1 MSKQNIALI
10 TGVTGQDGSYLAEL
24 LLDKGYDVHG
34 VIRRSSVDYRER
46 IAHLEGRL
54 HFHLHYAD
62 LGDSMSIVGVVAD
75 VRPTEIYNLAAQSH
89 VQVSFDSPEF
99 TADVDAV
106 GVLRIIE
113 AVRKVGLASS
123 CKIYQASTSEL
134 YGKVEE
140 VPQNENTPFHPFSPY
155 AVAKQYGFWIIK
167 EYRDAYGM
175 FCCNG
180 ILFNHES
187 ERRGETFV
195 TRKITL
201 AAARIAQG
209 LQDKL
214 YLGNLDSLR
223 DWGYAKDYV
232 ECMWLILQARQPED
246 FVIATGVQHS
256 VREFAQLAFHYVG
269 IELQW
274 EGEAE
279 HEKGICVS
287 GPDHLVGKTLVEVS
301 PDFYRPTDVVNL
313 WGDPR
318 TATRRLNIAQ
328 SFNPVGSI
336 LGILMSK
343 YFILDDISLYSISG
357 TYAALGLVLLGILVV
372 MLFARMPSG
381 KDDDRSDSVGASFRR
396 LLSNRLYRRGV
407 VAQFFYVGAQIG
419 VWSFTIRLVMQ
430 ETGRLEAAA
439 SSIYLISIIGH
450 CLSRFIYTGLMRW
463 FSPSRLLT
471 FGGVMSALLS
481 LTVVLSAGTGWLC
494 ITSLVLISSFMSLMF
509 PTIYGIALGGIMR
522 GDHPG
527 DSKIGASGLI
537 MSILGGA
544 LLTPLQGMV
553 SDHTNIYTSYA
564 VPAFCFVVVTA
575 YAVYAHRCK
584 ATL

>member
-1 MSKQNIALI
+1 MMKTIDRRHAVPFALVTSMFLLWGLANNMTDTLLAAFKRIMSMSDTQTSLI
-10 TGVTGQDGSYLAEL
+10 QFAFYGSYFCFALPAALFIRRRSFKSGIILGL
-24 LLDKGYDVHG
+24 LL
-34 VIRRSSVDYRER
+34 
-46 IAHLEGRL
+46 
-54 HFHLHYAD
+54 YAAGAM
-62 LGDSMSIVGVVAD
+62 LFLPAARVA
-75 VRPTEIYNLAAQSH
+75 S
-89 VQVSFDSPEF
+89 
-99 TADVDAV
+99 
-106 GVLRIIE
+106 
-113 AVRKVGLASS
+113 
-123 CKIYQASTSEL
+123 
-134 YGKVEE
+134 
-140 VPQNENTPFHPFSPY
+140 
-155 AVAKQYGFWIIK
+155 YGFYLVAI
-167 EYRDAYGM
+167 YVMAGG
-175 FCCNG
+175 CSV
-180 ILFNHES
+180 L
-187 ERRGETFV
+187 ET
-195 TRKITL
+195 T
-201 AAARIAQG
+201 A
-209 LQDKL
+209 
-214 YLGNLDSLR
+214 NP
-223 DWGYAKDYV
+223 YV
-232 ECMWLILQARQPED
+232 M
-246 FVIATGVQHS
+246 S
-256 VREFAQLAFHYVG
+256 M
-269 IELQW
+269 
-274 EGEAE
+274 
-279 HEKGICVS
+279 
-287 GPDHLVGKTLVEVS
+287 
-301 PDFYRPTDVVNL
+301 
-313 WGDPR
+313 GDPR

-381 KDDDRSDSVGASFRR
+381 KDNDRSDSVGASFRR

-463 FSPSRLLT
+463 FSPARLLT

>member
-1 MSKQNIALI
+1 MMKTIDRRHAVPFALVTSMFLLWGLANNMTDTLLAAFKRIMSMSDTQTSLI
-10 TGVTGQDGSYLAEL
+10 QFAFYGSYFCFALPAALFIRRRSFKSGIILGL
-24 LLDKGYDVHG
+24 LL
-34 VIRRSSVDYRER
+34 
-46 IAHLEGRL
+46 
-54 HFHLHYAD
+54 YAAGAM
-62 LGDSMSIVGVVAD
+62 LFLPAARVA
-75 VRPTEIYNLAAQSH
+75 S
-89 VQVSFDSPEF
+89 
-99 TADVDAV
+99 
-106 GVLRIIE
+106 
-113 AVRKVGLASS
+113 
-123 CKIYQASTSEL
+123 
-134 YGKVEE
+134 
-140 VPQNENTPFHPFSPY
+140 
-155 AVAKQYGFWIIK
+155 YGFYLVAI
-167 EYRDAYGM
+167 YVMAGG
-175 FCCNG
+175 CSV
-180 ILFNHES
+180 L
-187 ERRGETFV
+187 ET
-195 TRKITL
+195 T
-201 AAARIAQG
+201 A
-209 LQDKL
+209 
-214 YLGNLDSLR
+214 NP
-223 DWGYAKDYV
+223 YV
-232 ECMWLILQARQPED
+232 M
-246 FVIATGVQHS
+246 S
-256 VREFAQLAFHYVG
+256 M
-269 IELQW
+269 
-274 EGEAE
+274 
-279 HEKGICVS
+279 
-287 GPDHLVGKTLVEVS
+287 
-301 PDFYRPTDVVNL
+301 
-313 WGDPR
+313 GDPR

-357 TYAALGLVLLGILVV
+357 TYAALGLVLLCILVV
-372 MLFARMPSG
+372 MLFVRMPSG

-439 SSIYLISIIGH
+439 SSIYLLSIIGH

-481 LTVVLSAGTGWLC
+481 LTVVLSAGTGWIC

>member
-1 MSKQNIALI
+1 MMKTIDRRHAVPFALVTSMFLLWGLANNMTDTLLAAFKRIMSMSDTQTSLI
-10 TGVTGQDGSYLAEL
+10 QFAFYGSYFCFALPAALFIRRRSFKSGIILGL
-24 LLDKGYDVHG
+24 LL
-34 VIRRSSVDYRER
+34 
-46 IAHLEGRL
+46 
-54 HFHLHYAD
+54 YAAGAM
-62 LGDSMSIVGVVAD
+62 LFLPAARVA
-75 VRPTEIYNLAAQSH
+75 S
-89 VQVSFDSPEF
+89 
-99 TADVDAV
+99 
-106 GVLRIIE
+106 
-113 AVRKVGLASS
+113 
-123 CKIYQASTSEL
+123 
-134 YGKVEE
+134 
-140 VPQNENTPFHPFSPY
+140 
-155 AVAKQYGFWIIK
+155 YGFYLVAI
-167 EYRDAYGM
+167 YVMAGG
-175 FCCNG
+175 CSV
-180 ILFNHES
+180 L
-187 ERRGETFV
+187 ET
-195 TRKITL
+195 T
-201 AAARIAQG
+201 A
-209 LQDKL
+209 
-214 YLGNLDSLR
+214 NP
-223 DWGYAKDYV
+223 YV
-232 ECMWLILQARQPED
+232 M
-246 FVIATGVQHS
+246 S
-256 VREFAQLAFHYVG
+256 M
-269 IELQW
+269 
-274 EGEAE
+274 
-279 HEKGICVS
+279 
-287 GPDHLVGKTLVEVS
+287 
-301 PDFYRPTDVVNL
+301 
-313 WGDPR
+313 GDPR

-396 LLSNRLYRRGV
+396 LLSNRLFRRGV

-439 SSIYLISIIGH
+439 SSIYLISIVGH

-463 FSPSRLLT
+463 FSPARLLT

-481 LTVVLSAGTGWLC
+481 LTVVQSAGTGWIC

>member
-1 MSKQNIALI
+1 MMKTIDRRHAVPFALVTSMFLLWGLANNMTDTLLAAFKRIMSMSDTQTSLI
-10 TGVTGQDGSYLAEL
+10 QFAFYGSYFCFALPAALFIRRRSFKSGIILGL
-24 LLDKGYDVHG
+24 LL
-34 VIRRSSVDYRER
+34 
-46 IAHLEGRL
+46 
-54 HFHLHYAD
+54 YAAGAM
-62 LGDSMSIVGVVAD
+62 LFLPAARVA
-75 VRPTEIYNLAAQSH
+75 S
-89 VQVSFDSPEF
+89 
-99 TADVDAV
+99 
-106 GVLRIIE
+106 
-113 AVRKVGLASS
+113 
-123 CKIYQASTSEL
+123 
-134 YGKVEE
+134 
-140 VPQNENTPFHPFSPY
+140 
-155 AVAKQYGFWIIK
+155 YGFYLVAI
-167 EYRDAYGM
+167 YVMAGG
-175 FCCNG
+175 CSV
-180 ILFNHES
+180 L
-187 ERRGETFV
+187 ET
-195 TRKITL
+195 T
-201 AAARIAQG
+201 A
-209 LQDKL
+209 
-214 YLGNLDSLR
+214 NP
-223 DWGYAKDYV
+223 YV
-232 ECMWLILQARQPED
+232 M
-246 FVIATGVQHS
+246 S
-256 VREFAQLAFHYVG
+256 M
-269 IELQW
+269 
-274 EGEAE
+274 
-279 HEKGICVS
+279 
-287 GPDHLVGKTLVEVS
+287 
-301 PDFYRPTDVVNL
+301 
-313 WGDPR
+313 GDPR

-439 SSIYLISIIGH
+439 SSIYLISIIAH

>member
-1 MSKQNIALI
+1 MMKTIDRRHVVPFVLVTSMFLLWGLANNMTDTLLAAFKRIMSMSDTQTSLI
-10 TGVTGQDGSYLAEL
+10 QFAFYGSYFCFALPAALFIRRRSFKSGIILGL
-24 LLDKGYDVHG
+24 LL
-34 VIRRSSVDYRER
+34 
-46 IAHLEGRL
+46 
-54 HFHLHYAD
+54 YAAGAM
-62 LGDSMSIVGVVAD
+62 LFLPAARVA
-75 VRPTEIYNLAAQSH
+75 S
-89 VQVSFDSPEF
+89 
-99 TADVDAV
+99 
-106 GVLRIIE
+106 
-113 AVRKVGLASS
+113 
-123 CKIYQASTSEL
+123 
-134 YGKVEE
+134 
-140 VPQNENTPFHPFSPY
+140 
-155 AVAKQYGFWIIK
+155 YGFYLVAI
-167 EYRDAYGM
+167 YVMAGG
-175 FCCNG
+175 CSV
-180 ILFNHES
+180 L
-187 ERRGETFV
+187 ET
-195 TRKITL
+195 T
-201 AAARIAQG
+201 A
-209 LQDKL
+209 
-214 YLGNLDSLR
+214 NP
-223 DWGYAKDYV
+223 YV
-232 ECMWLILQARQPED
+232 M
-246 FVIATGVQHS
+246 S
-256 VREFAQLAFHYVG
+256 M
-269 IELQW
+269 
-274 EGEAE
+274 
-279 HEKGICVS
+279 
-287 GPDHLVGKTLVEVS
+287 
-301 PDFYRPTDVVNL
+301 
-313 WGDPR
+313 GDPR

-439 SSIYLISIIGH
+439 SSIYLLSIIGH

-481 LTVVLSAGTGWLC
+481 LTVVLSAGTGWIC

-522 GDHPG
+522 GEHPG

>member
-1 MSKQNIALI
+1 MKTIDRRHAVPFALVTSMFLLWGLANNMTDTLLAAFKRIMSMSDTQTSLI
-10 TGVTGQDGSYLAEL
+10 QFAFYGSYFCFALPAALFIRRRSFKSGIILGL
-24 LLDKGYDVHG
+24 LL
-34 VIRRSSVDYRER
+34 
-46 IAHLEGRL
+46 
-54 HFHLHYAD
+54 YAAGAM
-62 LGDSMSIVGVVAD
+62 LFLPAARVA
-75 VRPTEIYNLAAQSH
+75 S
-89 VQVSFDSPEF
+89 
-99 TADVDAV
+99 
-106 GVLRIIE
+106 
-113 AVRKVGLASS
+113 
-123 CKIYQASTSEL
+123 
-134 YGKVEE
+134 
-140 VPQNENTPFHPFSPY
+140 
-155 AVAKQYGFWIIK
+155 YGFYLVAI
-167 EYRDAYGM
+167 YVMAGG
-175 FCCNG
+175 CSV
-180 ILFNHES
+180 L
-187 ERRGETFV
+187 ET
-195 TRKITL
+195 T
-201 AAARIAQG
+201 A
-209 LQDKL
+209 
-214 YLGNLDSLR
+214 NP
-223 DWGYAKDYV
+223 YV
-232 ECMWLILQARQPED
+232 M
-246 FVIATGVQHS
+246 S
-256 VREFAQLAFHYVG
+256 M
-269 IELQW
+269 
-274 EGEAE
+274 
-279 HEKGICVS
+279 
-287 GPDHLVGKTLVEVS
+287 
-301 PDFYRPTDVVNL
+301 
-313 WGDPR
+313 GDPR

-343 YFILDDISLYSISG
+343 YFILDNISLYSISG

-381 KDDDRSDSVGASFRR
+381 KDDDRSDSIGASFRR

-522 GDHPG
+522 GEHPG

-564 VPAFCFVVVTA
+564 VPAFCFVVVTS

>member
-1 MSKQNIALI
+1 MMKTIDRRHAVPFALVTSMFLLWGLANNMTDTLLAAFKRIMSMSDTQTSLI
-10 TGVTGQDGSYLAEL
+10 QFAFYGSYFCFALPAALFIRRRSFKSGIILGL
-24 LLDKGYDVHG
+24 LL
-34 VIRRSSVDYRER
+34 
-46 IAHLEGRL
+46 
-54 HFHLHYAD
+54 YAAGAM
-62 LGDSMSIVGVVAD
+62 LFLPAARVA
-75 VRPTEIYNLAAQSH
+75 S
-89 VQVSFDSPEF
+89 
-99 TADVDAV
+99 
-106 GVLRIIE
+106 
-113 AVRKVGLASS
+113 
-123 CKIYQASTSEL
+123 
-134 YGKVEE
+134 
-140 VPQNENTPFHPFSPY
+140 
-155 AVAKQYGFWIIK
+155 YGFYLVAI
-167 EYRDAYGM
+167 YVMAGG
-175 FCCNG
+175 CSV
-180 ILFNHES
+180 L
-187 ERRGETFV
+187 ET
-195 TRKITL
+195 T
-201 AAARIAQG
+201 A
-209 LQDKL
+209 
-214 YLGNLDSLR
+214 NP
-223 DWGYAKDYV
+223 YV
-232 ECMWLILQARQPED
+232 M
-246 FVIATGVQHS
+246 S
-256 VREFAQLAFHYVG
+256 M
-269 IELQW
+269 
-274 EGEAE
+274 
-279 HEKGICVS
+279 
-287 GPDHLVGKTLVEVS
+287 
-301 PDFYRPTDVVNL
+301 
-313 WGDPR
+313 GDPR

-430 ETGRLEAAA
+430 ETGCLEAAA

-463 FSPSRLLT
+463 FSPARLLT

-481 LTVVLSAGTGWLC
+481 LTVVLSAGTGWIC

-522 GDHPG
+522 GEHPG

-544 LLTPLQGMV
+544 LLTPLQGIV

>member
-1 MSKQNIALI
+1 MMKTIDRRHAVPFALVTSMFLLWGLANNMTDTLLAAFKRIMSMSDTQTSLI
-10 TGVTGQDGSYLAEL
+10 QFAFYGSYFCFALPAALFIRRRSFKSGIILGL
-24 LLDKGYDVHG
+24 LL
-34 VIRRSSVDYRER
+34 
-46 IAHLEGRL
+46 
-54 HFHLHYAD
+54 YAAGAM
-62 LGDSMSIVGVVAD
+62 LFLPAARVA
-75 VRPTEIYNLAAQSH
+75 S
-89 VQVSFDSPEF
+89 
-99 TADVDAV
+99 
-106 GVLRIIE
+106 
-113 AVRKVGLASS
+113 
-123 CKIYQASTSEL
+123 
-134 YGKVEE
+134 
-140 VPQNENTPFHPFSPY
+140 
-155 AVAKQYGFWIIK
+155 YGFYLVAI
-167 EYRDAYGM
+167 YVMAGG
-175 FCCNG
+175 CSV
-180 ILFNHES
+180 L
-187 ERRGETFV
+187 ET
-195 TRKITL
+195 T
-201 AAARIAQG
+201 A
-209 LQDKL
+209 
-214 YLGNLDSLR
+214 NP
-223 DWGYAKDYV
+223 YV
-232 ECMWLILQARQPED
+232 M
-246 FVIATGVQHS
+246 S
-256 VREFAQLAFHYVG
+256 M
-269 IELQW
+269 
-274 EGEAE
+274 
-279 HEKGICVS
+279 
-287 GPDHLVGKTLVEVS
+287 
-301 PDFYRPTDVVNL
+301 
-313 WGDPR
+313 GDPR

-439 SSIYLISIIGH
+439 SSIYLISIVGH

-463 FSPSRLLT
+463 FSPARLLT

-481 LTVVLSAGTGWLC
+481 LTVVQSAGTGWIC

-564 VPAFCFVVVTA
+564 VPAFCFMVVTA

>member
-1 MSKQNIALI
+1 MKTIDRRHAVPFALVTSMFLLWGLANNMTDTLLAAFKRIMSMSDTQTSLI
-10 TGVTGQDGSYLAEL
+10 QFAFYGSYFCFALPAALFIRRRSFKSGIILGL
-24 LLDKGYDVHG
+24 LL
-34 VIRRSSVDYRER
+34 
-46 IAHLEGRL
+46 
-54 HFHLHYAD
+54 YAAGAM
-62 LGDSMSIVGVVAD
+62 LFLPAARVA
-75 VRPTEIYNLAAQSH
+75 S
-89 VQVSFDSPEF
+89 
-99 TADVDAV
+99 
-106 GVLRIIE
+106 
-113 AVRKVGLASS
+113 
-123 CKIYQASTSEL
+123 
-134 YGKVEE
+134 
-140 VPQNENTPFHPFSPY
+140 
-155 AVAKQYGFWIIK
+155 YGFYLVAI
-167 EYRDAYGM
+167 YVMAGG
-175 FCCNG
+175 CSV
-180 ILFNHES
+180 L
-187 ERRGETFV
+187 ET
-195 TRKITL
+195 T
-201 AAARIAQG
+201 A
-209 LQDKL
+209 
-214 YLGNLDSLR
+214 NP
-223 DWGYAKDYV
+223 YV
-232 ECMWLILQARQPED
+232 M
-246 FVIATGVQHS
+246 S
-256 VREFAQLAFHYVG
+256 M
-269 IELQW
+269 
-274 EGEAE
+274 
-279 HEKGICVS
+279 
-287 GPDHLVGKTLVEVS
+287 
-301 PDFYRPTDVVNL
+301 
-313 WGDPR
+313 GDPR

-430 ETGRLEAAA
+430 ETGCLEAAA
-439 SSIYLISIIGH
+439 SSIYLISIVGH

-481 LTVVLSAGTGWLC
+481 LTVVLSAGTGWIC

-522 GDHPG
+522 GEHPG

>member
-1 MSKQNIALI
+1 MMKTIDRRHAVPFALVTSMFLLWGLANNMTDTLLAAFKRIMSMSDTQTSLI
-10 TGVTGQDGSYLAEL
+10 QFAFYGSYFCFALPAALFIRRRSFKSGIILGL
-24 LLDKGYDVHG
+24 LL
-34 VIRRSSVDYRER
+34 
-46 IAHLEGRL
+46 
-54 HFHLHYAD
+54 YAAGAM
-62 LGDSMSIVGVVAD
+62 LFLPAARVA
-75 VRPTEIYNLAAQSH
+75 S
-89 VQVSFDSPEF
+89 
-99 TADVDAV
+99 
-106 GVLRIIE
+106 
-113 AVRKVGLASS
+113 
-123 CKIYQASTSEL
+123 
-134 YGKVEE
+134 
-140 VPQNENTPFHPFSPY
+140 
-155 AVAKQYGFWIIK
+155 YGFYLVAI
-167 EYRDAYGM
+167 YVMAGG
-175 FCCNG
+175 CSV
-180 ILFNHES
+180 L
-187 ERRGETFV
+187 ET
-195 TRKITL
+195 T
-201 AAARIAQG
+201 A
-209 LQDKL
+209 
-214 YLGNLDSLR
+214 NP
-223 DWGYAKDYV
+223 YV
-232 ECMWLILQARQPED
+232 M
-246 FVIATGVQHS
+246 S
-256 VREFAQLAFHYVG
+256 M
-269 IELQW
+269 
-274 EGEAE
+274 
-279 HEKGICVS
+279 
-287 GPDHLVGKTLVEVS
+287 
-301 PDFYRPTDVVNL
+301 
-313 WGDPR
+313 GDPR

-396 LLSNRLYRRGV
+396 LLSNRLFRRGV

-439 SSIYLISIIGH
+439 SSIYLISIVGH

-481 LTVVLSAGTGWLC
+481 LTVVLSAGTGWIC
-494 ITSLVLISSFMSLMF
+494 ITSLVLVSSFMSLMF

>member
-1 MSKQNIALI
+1 MMKTIDRRHAVPFALVTSMFLLWGLANNMTDTLLAAFKRIMSMSDTQTSLI
-10 TGVTGQDGSYLAEL
+10 QFAFYGSYFCFALPAALFIRRRSFKSGIILGL
-24 LLDKGYDVHG
+24 LL
-34 VIRRSSVDYRER
+34 
-46 IAHLEGRL
+46 
-54 HFHLHYAD
+54 YAAGAM
-62 LGDSMSIVGVVAD
+62 LFLPAARVA
-75 VRPTEIYNLAAQSH
+75 S
-89 VQVSFDSPEF
+89 
-99 TADVDAV
+99 
-106 GVLRIIE
+106 
-113 AVRKVGLASS
+113 
-123 CKIYQASTSEL
+123 
-134 YGKVEE
+134 
-140 VPQNENTPFHPFSPY
+140 
-155 AVAKQYGFWIIK
+155 YGFYLVAI
-167 EYRDAYGM
+167 YVMAGG
-175 FCCNG
+175 CSV
-180 ILFNHES
+180 L
-187 ERRGETFV
+187 ET
-195 TRKITL
+195 T
-201 AAARIAQG
+201 A
-209 LQDKL
+209 
-214 YLGNLDSLR
+214 NP
-223 DWGYAKDYV
+223 YV
-232 ECMWLILQARQPED
+232 M
-246 FVIATGVQHS
+246 S
-256 VREFAQLAFHYVG
+256 M
-269 IELQW
+269 
-274 EGEAE
+274 
-279 HEKGICVS
+279 
-287 GPDHLVGKTLVEVS
+287 
-301 PDFYRPTDVVNL
+301 
-313 WGDPR
+313 GDPR

-396 LLSNRLYRRGV
+396 LLSNRLFRRGV

-430 ETGRLEAAA
+430 ETGCLEAAA

-463 FSPSRLLT
+463 FSPARLLT

-481 LTVVLSAGTGWLC
+481 LTVVQSAGTGWIC

>member
-1 MSKQNIALI
+1 MMKTIDRRHAVPFALVTSMFLLWGLANNMTDTLLAAFKRIMSMSDTQTSLI
-10 TGVTGQDGSYLAEL
+10 QFAFYGSYFCFALPAALFIRRRSFKSGIILGL
-24 LLDKGYDVHG
+24 LL
-34 VIRRSSVDYRER
+34 
-46 IAHLEGRL
+46 
-54 HFHLHYAD
+54 YAAGAM
-62 LGDSMSIVGVVAD
+62 LFLPAARVA
-75 VRPTEIYNLAAQSH
+75 S
-89 VQVSFDSPEF
+89 
-99 TADVDAV
+99 
-106 GVLRIIE
+106 
-113 AVRKVGLASS
+113 
-123 CKIYQASTSEL
+123 
-134 YGKVEE
+134 
-140 VPQNENTPFHPFSPY
+140 
-155 AVAKQYGFWIIK
+155 YGFYLVAI
-167 EYRDAYGM
+167 YVMAGG
-175 FCCNG
+175 CSV
-180 ILFNHES
+180 L
-187 ERRGETFV
+187 ET
-195 TRKITL
+195 T
-201 AAARIAQG
+201 A
-209 LQDKL
+209 
-214 YLGNLDSLR
+214 NP
-223 DWGYAKDYV
+223 YV
-232 ECMWLILQARQPED
+232 M
-246 FVIATGVQHS
+246 S
-256 VREFAQLAFHYVG
+256 M
-269 IELQW
+269 
-274 EGEAE
+274 
-279 HEKGICVS
+279 
-287 GPDHLVGKTLVEVS
+287 
-301 PDFYRPTDVVNL
+301 
-313 WGDPR
+313 GDPR

-439 SSIYLISIIGH
+439 SSIYLISIVGH

-494 ITSLVLISSFMSLMF
+494 ITSLVLISFFMSLMF

-522 GDHPG
+522 GEHPG

>member
-1 MSKQNIALI
+1 MMKTIDRRHAVPFALVTSMFLLWGLANNMTDTLLAAFKRIMSMSDTQTSLI
-10 TGVTGQDGSYLAEL
+10 QFAFYGSYFCFALPAALFIRRRSFKSGIILGL
-24 LLDKGYDVHG
+24 LL
-34 VIRRSSVDYRER
+34 
-46 IAHLEGRL
+46 
-54 HFHLHYAD
+54 YAAGAM
-62 LGDSMSIVGVVAD
+62 LFLPAARVAS
-75 VRPTEIYNLAAQSH
+75 YGFYLAAIYVMAGGCS
-89 VQVSFDSPEF
+89 VLET
-99 TADVDAV
+99 TA
-106 GVLRIIE
+106 
-113 AVRKVGLASS
+113 
-123 CKIYQASTSEL
+123 
-134 YGKVEE
+134 
-140 VPQNENTPFHPFSPY
+140 NPY
-155 AVAKQYGFWIIK
+155 V
-167 EYRDAYGM
+167 M
-175 FCCNG
+175 
-180 ILFNHES
+180 S
-187 ERRGETFV
+187 
-195 TRKITL
+195 
-201 AAARIAQG
+201 
-209 LQDKL
+209 
-214 YLGNLDSLR
+214 
-223 DWGYAKDYV
+223 
-232 ECMWLILQARQPED
+232 M
-246 FVIATGVQHS
+246 
-256 VREFAQLAFHYVG
+256 
-269 IELQW
+269 
-274 EGEAE
+274 
-279 HEKGICVS
+279 
-287 GPDHLVGKTLVEVS
+287 
-301 PDFYRPTDVVNL
+301 
-313 WGDPR
+313 GDPR

-481 LTVVLSAGTGWLC
+481 FTVVLSAGTGWLC

>member
-1 MSKQNIALI
+1 MKTIDRRHAVPFALVTSMFLLWGLANNMTDTLLAAFKRIMSMSDTQTSLI
-10 TGVTGQDGSYLAEL
+10 QFAFYGSYFCFALPAALFIRRRSFKSGIILGL
-24 LLDKGYDVHG
+24 LL
-34 VIRRSSVDYRER
+34 
-46 IAHLEGRL
+46 
-54 HFHLHYAD
+54 YAAGAM
-62 LGDSMSIVGVVAD
+62 LFLPAARVA
-75 VRPTEIYNLAAQSH
+75 S
-89 VQVSFDSPEF
+89 
-99 TADVDAV
+99 
-106 GVLRIIE
+106 
-113 AVRKVGLASS
+113 
-123 CKIYQASTSEL
+123 
-134 YGKVEE
+134 
-140 VPQNENTPFHPFSPY
+140 
-155 AVAKQYGFWIIK
+155 YGFYLVAI
-167 EYRDAYGM
+167 YVMAGG
-175 FCCNG
+175 CSV
-180 ILFNHES
+180 L
-187 ERRGETFV
+187 ET
-195 TRKITL
+195 T
-201 AAARIAQG
+201 A
-209 LQDKL
+209 
-214 YLGNLDSLR
+214 NP
-223 DWGYAKDYV
+223 YV
-232 ECMWLILQARQPED
+232 M
-246 FVIATGVQHS
+246 S
-256 VREFAQLAFHYVG
+256 M
-269 IELQW
+269 
-274 EGEAE
+274 
-279 HEKGICVS
+279 
-287 GPDHLVGKTLVEVS
+287 
-301 PDFYRPTDVVNL
+301 
-313 WGDPR
+313 GDPR

-481 LTVVLSAGTGWLC
+481 LTVVLSAGTGWIC

-564 VPAFCFVVVTA
+564 VPAFCFMVVTA

>member
-1 MSKQNIALI
+1 MMKTIDRRHAIPFALVTSMFLLWGLANNMTDTLLAAFKRIMSMSDTQTSLI
-10 TGVTGQDGSYLAEL
+10 QFAFYGSYFCFALPAALFIRRRSFKSGIILGL
-24 LLDKGYDVHG
+24 LL
-34 VIRRSSVDYRER
+34 
-46 IAHLEGRL
+46 
-54 HFHLHYAD
+54 YAAGAM
-62 LGDSMSIVGVVAD
+62 LFLPAARVA
-75 VRPTEIYNLAAQSH
+75 S
-89 VQVSFDSPEF
+89 
-99 TADVDAV
+99 
-106 GVLRIIE
+106 
-113 AVRKVGLASS
+113 
-123 CKIYQASTSEL
+123 
-134 YGKVEE
+134 
-140 VPQNENTPFHPFSPY
+140 
-155 AVAKQYGFWIIK
+155 YGFYLVAI
-167 EYRDAYGM
+167 YVMAGG
-175 FCCNG
+175 CSV
-180 ILFNHES
+180 L
-187 ERRGETFV
+187 ET
-195 TRKITL
+195 T
-201 AAARIAQG
+201 A
-209 LQDKL
+209 
-214 YLGNLDSLR
+214 NP
-223 DWGYAKDYV
+223 YV
-232 ECMWLILQARQPED
+232 M
-246 FVIATGVQHS
+246 S
-256 VREFAQLAFHYVG
+256 M
-269 IELQW
+269 
-274 EGEAE
+274 
-279 HEKGICVS
+279 
-287 GPDHLVGKTLVEVS
+287 
-301 PDFYRPTDVVNL
+301 
-313 WGDPR
+313 GDPR

-396 LLSNRLYRRGV
+396 LLSNRLFRRGV

-430 ETGRLEAAA
+430 ETGCLEAAA

-463 FSPSRLLT
+463 FSPARLLT

-481 LTVVLSAGTGWLC
+481 LTVVQSAGTGWIC

>member
-1 MSKQNIALI
+1 MKTIDRRHAVPFALVTSMFLLWGLANNMTDTLLAAFKRIMSMSDTQTSLI
-10 TGVTGQDGSYLAEL
+10 QFAFYGSYFCFALPAALFIRRRSFKSGIILGL
-24 LLDKGYDVHG
+24 LL
-34 VIRRSSVDYRER
+34 
-46 IAHLEGRL
+46 
-54 HFHLHYAD
+54 YAAGAM
-62 LGDSMSIVGVVAD
+62 LFLPAARVA
-75 VRPTEIYNLAAQSH
+75 S
-89 VQVSFDSPEF
+89 
-99 TADVDAV
+99 
-106 GVLRIIE
+106 
-113 AVRKVGLASS
+113 
-123 CKIYQASTSEL
+123 
-134 YGKVEE
+134 
-140 VPQNENTPFHPFSPY
+140 
-155 AVAKQYGFWIIK
+155 YGFYLVAI
-167 EYRDAYGM
+167 YVMAGG
-175 FCCNG
+175 CSV
-180 ILFNHES
+180 L
-187 ERRGETFV
+187 ET
-195 TRKITL
+195 T
-201 AAARIAQG
+201 A
-209 LQDKL
+209 
-214 YLGNLDSLR
+214 NP
-223 DWGYAKDYV
+223 YV
-232 ECMWLILQARQPED
+232 M
-246 FVIATGVQHS
+246 S
-256 VREFAQLAFHYVG
+256 M
-269 IELQW
+269 
-274 EGEAE
+274 
-279 HEKGICVS
+279 
-287 GPDHLVGKTLVEVS
+287 
-301 PDFYRPTDVVNL
+301 
-313 WGDPR
+313 GDPR

-439 SSIYLISIIGH
+439 SSIYLLSIIGH

-481 LTVVLSAGTGWLC
+481 LTVVLSAGTGWIC

-564 VPAFCFVVVTA
+564 VPAFCFVVVTS

>member
-1 MSKQNIALI
+1 MMKTIDKRHAVPFALVTSMFLLWGLANNMTDTLLAAFKRIMSMSDTQTSLI
-10 TGVTGQDGSYLAEL
+10 QFAFYGSYFCFALPAALFIRRRSFKSGIILGL
-24 LLDKGYDVHG
+24 LL
-34 VIRRSSVDYRER
+34 
-46 IAHLEGRL
+46 
-54 HFHLHYAD
+54 YAAGAM
-62 LGDSMSIVGVVAD
+62 LFLPAARVA
-75 VRPTEIYNLAAQSH
+75 S
-89 VQVSFDSPEF
+89 
-99 TADVDAV
+99 
-106 GVLRIIE
+106 
-113 AVRKVGLASS
+113 
-123 CKIYQASTSEL
+123 
-134 YGKVEE
+134 
-140 VPQNENTPFHPFSPY
+140 
-155 AVAKQYGFWIIK
+155 YGFYLVAI
-167 EYRDAYGM
+167 YVMAGG
-175 FCCNG
+175 CSV
-180 ILFNHES
+180 L
-187 ERRGETFV
+187 ET
-195 TRKITL
+195 T
-201 AAARIAQG
+201 A
-209 LQDKL
+209 
-214 YLGNLDSLR
+214 NP
-223 DWGYAKDYV
+223 YV
-232 ECMWLILQARQPED
+232 M
-246 FVIATGVQHS
+246 S
-256 VREFAQLAFHYVG
+256 M
-269 IELQW
+269 
-274 EGEAE
+274 
-279 HEKGICVS
+279 
-287 GPDHLVGKTLVEVS
+287 
-301 PDFYRPTDVVNL
+301 
-313 WGDPR
+313 GDPR
-318 TATRRLNIAQ
+318 TSTRRLNIAQ

-481 LTVVLSAGTGWLC
+481 LTVVLSTGTGWLC

>member
-1 MSKQNIALI
+1 MMKTIDRRHAVPFALVTSMFLLWGLANNMTDTLLAAFKRIMSMSDTQTSLI
-10 TGVTGQDGSYLAEL
+10 QFAFYGSYFCFALPAALFIRRRSFKSGIILGL
-24 LLDKGYDVHG
+24 LL
-34 VIRRSSVDYRER
+34 
-46 IAHLEGRL
+46 
-54 HFHLHYAD
+54 YAAGAM
-62 LGDSMSIVGVVAD
+62 LFLPAARVA
-75 VRPTEIYNLAAQSH
+75 S
-89 VQVSFDSPEF
+89 
-99 TADVDAV
+99 
-106 GVLRIIE
+106 
-113 AVRKVGLASS
+113 
-123 CKIYQASTSEL
+123 
-134 YGKVEE
+134 
-140 VPQNENTPFHPFSPY
+140 
-155 AVAKQYGFWIIK
+155 YGFYLVAI
-167 EYRDAYGM
+167 YVMAGG
-175 FCCNG
+175 CSV
-180 ILFNHES
+180 L
-187 ERRGETFV
+187 ET
-195 TRKITL
+195 T
-201 AAARIAQG
+201 A
-209 LQDKL
+209 
-214 YLGNLDSLR
+214 NP
-223 DWGYAKDYV
+223 YV
-232 ECMWLILQARQPED
+232 M
-246 FVIATGVQHS
+246 S
-256 VREFAQLAFHYVG
+256 M
-269 IELQW
+269 
-274 EGEAE
+274 
-279 HEKGICVS
+279 
-287 GPDHLVGKTLVEVS
+287 
-301 PDFYRPTDVVNL
+301 
-313 WGDPR
+313 GDPR

-372 MLFARMPSG
+372 MFFARMPSG

-439 SSIYLISIIGH
+439 SSIYLISIVGH

>member
-1 MSKQNIALI
+1 MMKTIDRRHAVPFALVTSMFLLWGLANNMTDTLLAAFKRIMSMSDTQTSLI
-10 TGVTGQDGSYLAEL
+10 QFAFYGSYFCFALPAALFIRRRSFKSGIILGL
-24 LLDKGYDVHG
+24 LL
-34 VIRRSSVDYRER
+34 
-46 IAHLEGRL
+46 
-54 HFHLHYAD
+54 YAAGAM
-62 LGDSMSIVGVVAD
+62 LFLPAARVA
-75 VRPTEIYNLAAQSH
+75 S
-89 VQVSFDSPEF
+89 
-99 TADVDAV
+99 
-106 GVLRIIE
+106 
-113 AVRKVGLASS
+113 
-123 CKIYQASTSEL
+123 
-134 YGKVEE
+134 
-140 VPQNENTPFHPFSPY
+140 
-155 AVAKQYGFWIIK
+155 YGFYLVAI
-167 EYRDAYGM
+167 YVMAGG
-175 FCCNG
+175 CSV
-180 ILFNHES
+180 L
-187 ERRGETFV
+187 ET
-195 TRKITL
+195 T
-201 AAARIAQG
+201 A
-209 LQDKL
+209 
-214 YLGNLDSLR
+214 NP
-223 DWGYAKDYV
+223 YV
-232 ECMWLILQARQPED
+232 M
-246 FVIATGVQHS
+246 S
-256 VREFAQLAFHYVG
+256 M
-269 IELQW
+269 
-274 EGEAE
+274 
-279 HEKGICVS
+279 
-287 GPDHLVGKTLVEVS
+287 
-301 PDFYRPTDVVNL
+301 
-313 WGDPR
+313 GDPR

-381 KDDDRSDSVGASFRR
+381 KDDDRSDSVGACFRR

-439 SSIYLISIIGH
+439 SSIYLISIVGH

-463 FSPSRLLT
+463 FSPARLLT

-481 LTVVLSAGTGWLC
+481 LTVVLSAGTGWIC